1 MEEDL
6 NRHFTKEETQIM
18 ANKYI
23 KGCLTILTNR
33 KIEIKPI
40 MIYHY
45 EFTEMLRLNW
55 LAILSAGEDVEEMEF
70 SYTTSGNVKR

>member
-33 KIEIKPI
+33 KIEIKPNEGI
-40 MIYHY
+40 
-45 EFTEMLRLNW
+45 FGTLN
-55 LAILSAGEDVEEMEF
+55 L
-70 SYTTSGNVKR
+70 